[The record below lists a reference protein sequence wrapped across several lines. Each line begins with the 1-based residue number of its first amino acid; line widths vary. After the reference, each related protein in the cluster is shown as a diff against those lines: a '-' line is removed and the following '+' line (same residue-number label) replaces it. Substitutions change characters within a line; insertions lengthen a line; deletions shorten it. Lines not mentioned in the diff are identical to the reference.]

1 MITIDVI
8 KNNHAYKSLN
18 ISNILDKL
26 SPSDIP
32 YYINIEEYTES
43 YIIKLIYIFDK
54 EEKTI
59 IPIGNTRISIGK
71 ISGKVYQ
78 YDCNEISDSSD
89 IVNPLKFKDK
99 VKELETYKNDLRFK
113 TNISSFLNLLNEV
126 VSI

>member
-126 VSI
+126 VSM

>member
-32 YYINIEEYTES
+32 YYITIEEYTES

-54 EEKTI
+54 EEKII

-113 TNISSFLNLLNEV
+113 TNISSFLKLLNEV
-126 VSI
+126 VSM

>member
-43 YIIKLIYIFDK
+43 YIIKLIYMFDK

-126 VSI
+126 VSM

>member
-99 VKELETYKNDLRFK
+99 VKKLETYKNDLRFK

-126 VSI
+126 VSM